1 MSNPIPIDPSVMER
15 LDLDRWNRLTERDR
29 EEVGRRLAE
38 AMIAAGWQLDRS
50 IAVSRFGPTGEPQPV
65 LQVREQPTGLM
76 YSVIPG
82 GTFEPGISEHLWAR
96 YHELYMQMEGWKE
109 REEYEKGEEPW
120 HPEPLEATWT
130 FASQRPCDLRPKPA
144 VRVAPFLLATEQ
156 VTGRVTGLRQV
167 LGPLDRY
174 WNEHFEKSAK
184 EGYPVDVRW
193 EKVGP
198 ILNRFRWSLP
208 TTEEFEWALRG
219 GVDSL
224 FYWGN
229 DFPDFILVEY
239 VEPFVGG
246 SLKQPERGE
255 ERFNRSFGDLMSRN
269 FDPMRQRAW
278 PWCNRF
284 GLAGM
289 LACGTWCEP
298 SQGPADPAP
307 LIVRGGAADC
317 YGWQGCGEW
326 KLLLN
331 AAEYRLVTTSNYA
344 DHNAIRPVIRL
355 SAGQDG

>member
-1 MSNPIPIDPSVMER
+1 MGYPIPIHRSVLEG
-15 LDLDRWNRLTERDR
+15 LDLDHWNRLPEGGRQ
-29 EEVGRRLAE
+29 EVGRRLAE
-38 AMIAAGWQLDRS
+38 AMIAAGWH
-50 IAVSRFGPTGEPQPV
+50 IEGPVAVFTFGPPGEPQPV
-65 LQVREQPTGLM
+65 LQVRERQTGLL

-82 GTFEPGISEHLWAR
+82 GTFRPGISEHLWPR
-96 YHELYMQMEGWKE
+96 YHELYMQMEDWKE
-109 REEYEKGEEPW
+109 REEDEEDEAPW

-130 FASQRPCDLRPKPA
+130 FASHRPCDLRPKTA

-156 VTGRVTGLRQV
+156 VTGRVAGLRQV
-167 LGPLDRY
+167 LGPLNKY
-174 WNEHFEKSAK
+174 WNEQFERSVK

-198 ILNRFRWSLP
+198 ILERFRWSLP
-208 TTEEFEWALRG
+208 TTVEFEWALRG
-219 GVDSL
+219 GVDSI

-239 VEPFVGG
+239 IEPF
-246 SLKQPERGE
+246 RGDSVKKPLRGK
-255 ERFNRSFGDLMSRN
+255 ERFNRSFAELMDRK
-269 FDPMRQRAW
+269 FDPTRERVW

-284 GLAGM
+284 GLAGI

-298 SQGPADPAP
+298 SQEPGDPAP

-331 AAEYRLVTTSNYA
+331 AAEYRLAATSDYA

-355 SAGQDG
+355 TVEQE